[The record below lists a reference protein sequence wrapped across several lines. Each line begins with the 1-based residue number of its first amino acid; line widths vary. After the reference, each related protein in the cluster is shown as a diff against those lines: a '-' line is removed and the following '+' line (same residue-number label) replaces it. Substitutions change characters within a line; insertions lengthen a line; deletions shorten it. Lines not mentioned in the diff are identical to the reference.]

1 MTDAEIL
8 IKKAKQ
14 LKLTCVESNLTEIL
28 NQKSLY
34 ENLLQFFKWE
44 EEHRTG
50 KKLEMRMKGTRL
62 HKYRSDAPI
71 AEFDWQWPEKIEGLA
86 ELKELFNF
94 EFLKDKEN
102 VVIIGASGL
111 GKTTLLK
118 NLVHEA
124 AKRGHSAIFI
134 EAAELLDELASSD
147 DRQSR
152 RRMIEKY
159 AKCELLGI
167 DEVGYLSYE
176 AEYADLLFQ
185 IIQKRSGLSSTALTT
200 NRDFGEWAQ
209 IFPNPASVSA
219 LIDRLIEKCTT
230 VRISGNS
237 YRAQIQKLH
246 QENKKLRS
254 KEQSQAKTTPK

>member
-1 MTDAEIL
+1 MENL
-8 IKKAKQ
+8 IKRARQ
-14 LKLTCVESNLTEIL
+14 FRFTCVESNREEIL
-28 NQKSLY
+28 AQELMY
-34 ENLLQFFKWE
+34 EHLQQFLNWE
-44 EEHRTG
+44 EQIRLG
-50 KKLEMRMKGTRL
+50 RRLEMRAKATRL

-71 AEFDWQWPEKIEGLA
+71 AEFNWDWPEKIEGLND
-86 ELKELFNF
+86 LKELFNF
-94 EFLKDKEN
+94 DFLKDKEN

-134 EAAELLDELASSD
+134 EAAELLDELASAE
-147 DRQSR
+147 DRYKR
-152 RRMIEKY
+152 RKMVERY

-167 DEVGYLSYE
+167 DEVWYLSYE
-176 AEYADLLFQ
+176 AEHADLLFQ
-185 IIQKRSGLSSTALTT
+185 IIQKRSGTGSTALTT

-230 VRISGNS
+230 VRIFGPS
-237 YRAQIQKLH
+237 YRAQIQKQH
-246 QENKKLRS
+246 QEIKKLRS
-254 KEQSQAKTTPK
+254 KARDQAQKLVK